1 MNDIKR
7 FLVSGGKEGRI
18 EYVRIKHLNGKV
30 NIENMSYSEF
40 IYDAMSD
47 TKNAEALRLVL
58 SGAVG
63 VPTLID
69 SLVEYAQ
76 YHYQDDVD
84 NYRMECGE

>member
-1 MNDIKR
+1 MNDIKK

-18 EYVRIKHLNGKV
+18 EYVRVNHLNGKV
-30 NIENMSYSEF
+30 NIDDMKYHDF

-58 SGAVG
+58 SGAIG